1 MLLEVFFSLYFLFL
15 FLFSLSSHC
24 LFYCVLLVLNSLVAG
39 LICYTLY
46 GFSWYSLLLCLVYV
60 GGVYILFIFVS
71 IFNPNDNF
79 VKYGSMINFNVVF
92 MFVFS
97 LLCMFFVVNLIN
109 IDFSNYLCT
118 CMEGNYYVFLCLTLL
133 FGFIMLSL
141 IFSMKM
147 NFYR

>member
-15 FLFSLSSHC
+15 FLFSLSRHC
-24 LFYCVLLVLNSLVAG
+24 LFYCVLLVLKSLVAG

-46 GFSWYSLLLCLVYV
+46 GFRWYSLLLCLVYV

-71 IFNPNDNF
+71 IFKPKDNF
-79 VKYGSMINFNVVF
+79 VKYGSMIKFNVVF
-92 MFVFS
+92 MFVFR

-109 IDFSNYLCT
+109 IDFRNYLCT

-133 FGFIMLSL
+133 FGFIMLRL

-147 NFYR
+147 KFYR